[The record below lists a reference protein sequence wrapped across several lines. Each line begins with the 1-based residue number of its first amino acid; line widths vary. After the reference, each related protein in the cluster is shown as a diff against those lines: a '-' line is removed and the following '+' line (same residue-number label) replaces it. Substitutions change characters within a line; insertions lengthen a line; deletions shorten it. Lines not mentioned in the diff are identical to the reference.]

1 MAEDLARE
9 RLQKLVGFCANN
21 PSIQYVTPS
30 SPKYAEL
37 RAAYVSL
44 PDLNPLVIARPST
57 VEAVACIVSF
67 VVANDIPFTIRSGG
81 HDSFG
86 RFFRNG
92 AVAVD
97 MRLVNYVEIDQESM
111 TARIGGGIL
120 GGDLIR
126 ALQKRGL
133 AAAVGT
139 VSSVG
144 YAGWAM
150 YGGYGPYSAKFGLGV
165 DQILAAKVINAQGEL
180 MDADAELL
188 KAIRGAGGAFGV
200 VAELTIPV
208 HRLDQTLAGAIAFQS
223 DDLPAI
229 IRQYNTGYQAL
240 CAEGIPA
247 ELSLQQSVFNL
258 PHGKTLVV
266 LFVWASSDIKTGQ
279 SWAEKISALAPVAH
293 YAVQPTTPLTYLT
306 NTDRMVPSH
315 TRGRVRTISLKRL
328 SEEVLDVISTGVL
341 KMPTDPHTFVAM
353 HELRTGTPSAQGHS
367 DSVFPA
373 REAHFV
379 FEIIGNAQ
387 REENLDLATAWG
399 QDFWNELSR
408 TDQENVLPSTY
419 LSLTAPEEVQMSR
432 TFGEN
437 YAWLVEMK
445 GKHDPRGVFAAA
457 TARF

>member
-1 MAEDLARE
+1 MTEDLARA
-9 RLQKLVGFCANN
+9 RLHKLAGFFANN
-21 PSIQYVTPS
+21 PSIQHATPS
-30 SPKYAEL
+30 SPKFAEL

-57 VEAVACIVSF
+57 VEAAASMVSF

-86 RFFRNG
+86 RFIRNG

-97 MRLVNYVEIDQESM
+97 MRLINYVEIDQESS

-120 GGDLIR
+120 GGDF
-126 ALQKRGL
+126 
-133 AAAVGT
+133 GT

-150 YGGYGPYSAKFGLGV
+150 YGGYGPYSSKFGLGV

-180 MDADAELL
+180 VDADTELL
-188 KAIRGAGGAFGV
+188 KALRGAGGAFGV

-208 HRLDQTLAGAIAFQS
+208 HRLAQTLAGAIAFQS
-223 DDLPAI
+223 DDLPAV

-247 ELSLQQSVFNL
+247 ELTLQQSVLNL

-279 SWAEKISALAPVAH
+279 LWAEKISALAPVAH
-293 YAVQPTTPLTYLT
+293 NAVQSTTPLTYLT
-306 NTDRMVPSH
+306 CTDRMVPSH

-328 SEEVLDVISTGVL
+328 SEEVLDVISTSVL
-341 KMPTDPHTFVAM
+341 KMPTDPHTFFAM
-353 HELRTGTPSAQGHS
+353 HEIRTGTPSAQGHS
-367 DSVFPA
+367 DSVFA
-373 REAHFV
+373 VREGLFV
-379 FEIIGNAQ
+379 FEIIANAQ

-399 QDFWNELSR
+399 QEFWSELSR
-408 TDQENVLPSTY
+408 TNQESFLPSTY
-419 LSLTAPEEVQMSR
+419 LSLTAPKEVQMSR
-432 TFGEN
+432 IFGEN
-437 YAWLVEMK
+437 FAWLVVMR

-457 TARF
+457 TARL

>member
-1 MAEDLARE
+1 MTDDLASE
-9 RLQKLVGFCANN
+9 RLHKLAGFFANN
-21 PSIQYVTPS
+21 PSIQYATPS

-57 VEAVACIVSF
+57 VEAAASVVSF

-97 MRLVNYVEIDQESM
+97 MRLINYVEIDQDSS
-111 TARIGGGIL
+111 TAQIGGGIL

-126 ALQKRGL
+126 ALQKHGL

-150 YGGYGPYSAKFGLGV
+150 YGGYGPYSSEFGLGV
-165 DQILAAKVINAQGEL
+165 DQILAAKVINAQGGL
-180 MDADAELL
+180 VDADTELL
-188 KAIRGAGGAFGV
+188 KALRGAGGAFGV

-208 HRLDQTLAGAIAFQS
+208 HRLAQTLAGAIAFQS
-223 DDLPAI
+223 DDLPAV

-247 ELSLQQSVFNL
+247 ELTLQQSVLNL

-266 LFVWASSDIKTGQ
+266 LFVWASSDTKTGQ

-293 YAVQPTTPLTYLT
+293 NAVQPTTPLTYLT
-306 NTDRMVPSH
+306 DTDRMVPSH
-315 TRGRVRTISLKRL
+315 TRGHVWTISLKQL
-328 SEEVLDVISTGVL
+328 SEEVLEVIST
-341 KMPTDPHTFVAM
+341 
-353 HELRTGTPSAQGHS
+353 SGHS
-367 DSVFPA
+367 DSVFAA
-373 REAHFV
+373 REGHFV

-408 TDQENVLPSTY
+408 TDQENALPSTY
-419 LSLTAPEEVQMSR
+419 LSLTAPEEVQMPR